1 MQLRKIFRSNL
12 KGEKIMKRK
21 RLKWTSLILVGIL
34 LFTMVIG
41 MSGIALATEFPLT
54 ITDDLNREVT
64 ITKQPERIISLSPAN
79 TEILF
84 ALGLGEKVVGITNVC
99 NYPSQTKEKEKIG
112 DYDNPN
118 LEKIIELEPDLI
130 LASHGN
136 PIELINQL
144 EELSYAIMYLNPK
157 NIDHIISSIT
167 TVGKMTGNDEEAAKL
182 TKEME
187 ERIEAVLAETSSL
200 LENNRPRVLYV
211 VWYKPL
217 WTAGSGTF
225 IDELIQKAGGI
236 NIAGDV
242 AGWPQMNLETVI
254 EKNPQVII
262 IGYSEDQPKLIEAV
276 RNESTLDQTDAF
288 KNNQIHTID
297 TDIVSRTSPRIVNA
311 LEEMAKIIHPE
322 MFGENVSD

>member
-1 MQLRKIFRSNL
+1 
-12 KGEKIMKRK
+12 MKRK
-21 RLKWTSLILVGIL
+21 RLKWTSLMSIGIL
-34 LFTMVIG
+34 LSAMFIG
-41 MSGIALATEFPLT
+41 MSGISLANEFPLT
-54 ITDDLNREVT
+54 ITGDLNREVT

-112 DYDNPN
+112 DYNNPN

-136 PIELINQL
+136 PTELIDQL
-144 EELSYAIMYLNPK
+144 EELNYTVVGLNPK
-157 NIDHIISSIT
+157 NIDDVISSIT
-167 TVGKMTGNDEEAAKL
+167 MVGKITGNVKEAARL
-182 TKEME
+182 TEEME
-187 ERIEAVLAETSSL
+187 ERIEAVLSKTSSL
-200 LENNRPRVLYV
+200 VENNKPRVLYV

-225 IDELIQKAGGI
+225 IDELIQKDGGI
-236 NIAGDV
+236 NIAGDI

-262 IGYSEDQPKLIEAV
+262 IGYSEDQPELIQAV

-297 TDIVSRTSPRIVNA
+297 TDIVSRTGPRIVDA
-311 LEEMAKIIHPE
+311 LEEIAKIIHPE
-322 MFGENVSD
+322 LFK

>member
-1 MQLRKIFRSNL
+1 
-12 KGEKIMKRK
+12 MKRK
-21 RLKWTSLILVGIL
+21 RLKWTSLMSIGIL
-34 LFTMVIG
+34 LSAMFIG
-41 MSGIALATEFPLT
+41 MSGISLANEFPLT
-54 ITDDLNREVT
+54 ITGDLNREVT

-112 DYDNPN
+112 DYNNPN

-136 PIELINQL
+136 PTELIDQL
-144 EELSYAIMYLNPK
+144 EELNYTVVGLNPK
-157 NIDHIISSIT
+157 NIDDVISSIT
-167 TVGKMTGNDEEAAKL
+167 MVGKITGNVKEAARL
-182 TKEME
+182 TEEME
-187 ERIEAVLAETSSL
+187 ERIEAVLSKTSSL
-200 LENNRPRVLYV
+200 VENNKPRVLYV

-236 NIAGDV
+236 NIAGDI

-262 IGYSEDQPKLIEAV
+262 IGYSEDQPELIQAV

-297 TDIVSRTSPRIVNA
+297 TDIVSRTGPRIVDA
-311 LEEMAKIIHPE
+311 LEEIARIIHPE
-322 MFGENVSD
+322 TFK

>member
-1 MQLRKIFRSNL
+1 
-12 KGEKIMKRK
+12 MKRK
-21 RLKWTSLILVGIL
+21 NLKIILSVSITGGIVAFILTWAIFSNRIVL
-34 LFTMVIG
+34 LP
-41 MSGIALATEFPLT
+41 EKKPWLT
-54 ITDDLNREVT
+54 VTDDLGREVT
-64 ITKQPERIISLSPAN
+64 ITKQPERIISMAPAN

-99 NYPSQTKEKEKIG
+99 NYPAQAQEKEKIG

-136 PIELINQL
+136 PIELIDQL
-144 EELSYAIMYLNPK
+144 ERLNYTVVGLEP
-157 NIDHIISSIT
+157 NDIDDIVSSVSM
-167 TVGKMTGNDEEAAKL
+167 VGSVTGNIKEAARL
-182 TKEME
+182 TEEMRK
-187 ERIEAVLAETSSL
+187 RIEAVLAETSSL
-200 LENNRPRVLYV
+200 VENNRPRVLYV

-236 NIAGDV
+236 NIAGDIP
-242 AGWPQMNLETVI
+242 GWPQINLETVI
-254 EKNPQVII
+254 EKNPQIII
-262 IGYSEDQPKLIEAV
+262 IGYSEDQPELIQSV

-288 KNNQIHTID
+288 KNNQIHSID
-297 TDIVSRTSPRIVNA
+297 TDIVSRTGPRIVDA

-322 MFGENVSD
+322 IFK

>member
-1 MQLRKIFRSNL
+1 
-12 KGEKIMKRK
+12 MKRK
-21 RLKWTSLILVGIL
+21 RLKWTSLMSIGIL
-34 LFTMVIG
+34 LSAMFIG
-41 MSGIALATEFPLT
+41 MSGISLANEFPLT
-54 ITDDLNREVT
+54 ITGDLNREVIT

-79 TEILF
+79 TEVLF

-112 DYDNPN
+112 DYNNPN

-136 PIELINQL
+136 PTELIDQL
-144 EELSYAIMYLNPK
+144 EELNYTVVGLNPK
-157 NIDHIISSIT
+157 NIDDVISSIT
-167 TVGKMTGNDEEAAKL
+167 MVGKITGNVKEAARL
-182 TKEME
+182 TEEME
-187 ERIEAVLAETSSL
+187 ERIGAVLSKTSSL
-200 LENNRPRVLYV
+200 VENNKPRVLYV

-236 NIAGDV
+236 NIAGDI

-262 IGYSEDQPKLIEAV
+262 IGYSEDQPELIQAV

-297 TDIVSRTSPRIVNA
+297 TDIVSRTGPRIVDA
-311 LEEMAKIIHPE
+311 LEEIAKIIHPE
-322 MFGENVSD
+322 LFK